1 LFRITEPQQIH
12 YDWAMNS
19 SLLRSVDDLRG
30 PAGRLEALLN
40 HGRQDA
46 PYAAVVCHPHPVFGG
61 TMHNKVVYHA
71 MKTFQ
76 SFGLPVLRFNFRGA
90 GLSEGTHDNG
100 HGERDDLRA
109 ALDWM
114 QQEYDRPILFAGF
127 SFGSSVGLRVCCG
140 DSRVSGMTA
149 LGLPVSA
156 GGREYHYAFL
166 SHCSQPKLFISG
178 TQDQY
183 GPRTAIEAVVAGA
196 APPAKLILI
205 DGADH
210 FFAGKLEQMQ
220 QALGAWLE
228 EHFLHD

>member
-1 LFRITEPQQIH
+1 
-12 YDWAMNS
+12 MNS
-19 SLLRSVDDLRG
+19 SLLRSVDNLRG

-40 HGRQDA
+40 LGRQDA
-46 PYAAVVCHPHPVFGG
+46 PYAAVVCHPHPLFGG

-127 SFGSSVGLRVCCG
+127 SFGSSVGMRVCCG
-140 DSRVSGMTA
+140 DSHPDPTISGMAA

-156 GGREYHYAFL
+156 GGREYHYPFL
-166 SHCSQPKLFISG
+166 SACSQPKLFISG
-178 TQDQY
+178 TEDQY
-183 GPRTAIEAVVAGA
+183 GPRAAIEAVVAGA
-196 APPAKLILI
+196 APPAKLVLI
-205 DGADH
+205 EGADH

-220 QALGAWLE
+220 QALHSWVE
-228 EHFLHD
+228 EYWIKE